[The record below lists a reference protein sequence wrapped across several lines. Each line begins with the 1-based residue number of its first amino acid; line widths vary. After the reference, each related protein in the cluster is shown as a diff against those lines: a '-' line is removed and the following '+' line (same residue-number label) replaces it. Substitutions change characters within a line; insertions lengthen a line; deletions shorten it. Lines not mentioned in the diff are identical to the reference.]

1 MRWRKIECS
10 LRVEI
15 KSEGVCIN
23 GVLYYL
29 GYMWEEMSEATSNY
43 VIVCFDVR
51 SEKFKF
57 IYPESL
63 RELINYKGKL
73 GVIYNDDFTDDAIE
87 LRVWVLED
95 VEKHEWTKYAYTL
108 RGDKLFPHY
117 ASEVGVISTG
127 EIMLSM
133 ADYTSKQPFY
143 IDYFNPERN
152 TIRRV
157 EIQASMFHVYKE
169 EEYEDDKYGFR
180 RFMVK
185 RGRKQ
190 MEIKP
195 TLTGAPDKLSWLGTK
210 TGCYTTKSSYATALS
225 SRTDPT
231 EISQDVVWNLKTSPK
246 TKLFAWKVLHGAIPA
261 GEALRARQI
270 NIWSSAPVIP
280 SIEYNESIELR
291 RMWIELVT
299 RKNLP
304 PTGVAAGQLAP
315 WILWSIWTER
325 NNLVFN
331 DKPLS
336 AAETLSK
343 AIALAREW
351 GSCQLSPP
359 PTTRTYAPPPPPSD
373 PPTDC
378 TLIKTD
384 AAWSESRNIAALALW
399 EALSKCRELGL
410 SRIRC
415 ESDSAV
421 LIKAIKA
428 ETSLAG
434 LYGILADIQ
443 SLASSF
449 ECISF
454 HWISRLRNAKLIS

>member
-1 MRWRKIECS
+1 MHFPPDGMQIFDHDDRRFSCGYASGLIYFYGMWTEEKRVPVICNPKTRQYETLPYISSYRRMRWRKIECS

-29 GYMWEEMSEATSNY
+29 G
-43 VIVCFDVR
+43 
-51 SEKFKF
+51 
-57 IYPESL
+57 
-63 RELINYKGKL
+63 
-73 GVIYNDDFTDDAIE
+73 VIYNEDFTDDAIE

-157 EIQASMFHVYKE
+157 EIQE

-210 TGCYTTKSSYATALS
+210 TGCYTTKSGYATALS

-231 EISQDVVWNLKTSPK
+231 EISQDGRLN
-246 TKLFAWKVLHGAIPA
+246 G
-261 GEALRARQI
+261 
-270 NIWSSAPVIP
+270 
-280 SIEYNESIELR
+280 
-291 RMWIELVT
+291 
-299 RKNLP
+299 RKR
-304 PTGVAAGQLAP
+304 
-315 WILWSIWTER
+315 S
-325 NNLVFN
+325 
-331 DKPLS
+331 
-336 AAETLSK
+336 
-343 AIALAREW
+343 
-351 GSCQLSPP
+351 
-359 PTTRTYAPPPPPSD
+359 
-373 PPTDC
+373 
-378 TLIKTD
+378 
-384 AAWSESRNIAALALW
+384 
-399 EALSKCRELGL
+399 
-410 SRIRC
+410 
-415 ESDSAV
+415 
-421 LIKAIKA
+421 
-428 ETSLAG
+428 
-434 LYGILADIQ
+434 GI
-443 SLASSF
+443 
-449 ECISF
+449 
-454 HWISRLRNAKLIS
+454 